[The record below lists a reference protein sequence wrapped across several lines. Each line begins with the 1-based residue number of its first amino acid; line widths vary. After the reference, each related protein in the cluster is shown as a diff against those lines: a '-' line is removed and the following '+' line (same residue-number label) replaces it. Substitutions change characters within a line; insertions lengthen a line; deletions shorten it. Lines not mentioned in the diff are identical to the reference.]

1 MLMRLSQGHLNL
13 LETCPPKFQQV
24 YLDNLPSFAPPE
36 LEEKFNWGSHFH
48 LIMQQR
54 ELGLPIESLLQ
65 EEPELDH
72 SIKALI
78 QAAPNILDQE
88 NSCSWREAEHSRTL
102 SFGNYL
108 LTVVYDLLIASDNQA
123 QIIDWK
129 TYLQPPKKNKLAHN
143 WQTRLYLYVLAE
155 TSEYLPEQIS
165 MTYWFVKLPQQP
177 KHYTFSYSFEKH
189 LQIKNDLTN
198 LLTNLDQWLSGYS
211 PSDFPHK
218 VNCHNSCPFRQ
229 DFLNLVENTPQEN
242 TNSLELQPTPDNEFW
257 DSLDEIEEIII

>member
-13 LETCPPKFQQV
+13 LETCPPKFQQI

-36 LEEKFNWGSHFH
+36 LEEKLNWGSHFH
-48 LIMQQR
+48 LLMQQR

-65 EEPELDH
+65 EEQELDH

-108 LTVVYDLLIASDNQA
+108 LTVVYDLLIASKNQA

-129 TYLQPPKKNKLAHN
+129 TYLQPPKKNNLAHN

-189 LQIKNDLTN
+189 LQIKNDLTT
-198 LLTNLDQWLSGYS
+198 LLTNLDQWLSGDTS
-211 PSDFPHK
+211 SDFPHK
-218 VNCHNSCPFRQ
+218 VNCESSCPFRQ
-229 DFLNLVENTPQEN
+229 DFLDLLGDIPKENIN
-242 TNSLELQPTPDNEFW
+242 PTESQSTQDNNFL
-257 DSLDEIEEIII
+257 DSLDEIEEIVI